1 MKHLITILATG
12 LLSGCLT
19 LSGGDRDPPS
29 PPKSL
34 GELNSGYSYIPL
46 DALSVEYEPCEPA
59 DPNDYNPIL
68 DELPDNSVRIAT
80 KRINGNMSG
89 EFALLNIGQ
98 AGGRYRVVLDYVNAD
113 DTTIPFLIS
122 ADADGV
128 GNKRYRVQRLTE
140 QERAIQSQSRSRSAQ
155 GGPVMYSI
163 PIYVGVG
170 LRLTADIEVY
180 EGTVDLTSL
189 HGIATS
195 VEAGQATGS
204 LVVQTLGITGKQVS
218 NGLIFSSDLN
228 DTTVQNAVLA
238 LGKIKSILYSDDAVV
253 RPRVTGLYLPIADGS
268 DQLVNLIVSELAREP
283 IIWEHGQC

>member
-1 MKHLITILATG
+1 MKYITPILAAS
-12 LLSGCLT
+12 LLSACLS
-19 LSGGDRDPPS
+19 LSGGGRAPQNLPE
-29 PPKSL
+29 SL
-34 GELNSGYSYIPL
+34 GEFNSGYSYIPL
-46 DALSVEYEPCEPA
+46 DALSVQYEPCELL
-59 DPNDYNPIL
+59 DTNNYNPIL

-80 KRINGNMSG
+80 KRMNGNMSG
-89 EFALLNIGQ
+89 EFALLNVGQ
-98 AGGRYRVVLDYVNAD
+98 AGGRYRIVLDYVNAD
-113 DTTIPFLIS
+113 DTTIPFLIAIS
-122 ADADGV
+122 ETEEGRPSYEVERLSSDGANLRA
-128 GNKRYRVQRLTE
+128 GPQGHA
-140 QERAIQSQSRSRSAQ
+140 ER

-238 LGKIKSILYSDDAVV
+238 LGKIKSILYSDDAIV

-283 IIWEHGQC
+283 ISWDHAPC